1 MFIEY
6 LQCTRMS
13 LLPNHFLFSMCVSG
27 SLLLPLTL
35 PHGQPSAPSSSQ
47 RFLPNSWSPCF
58 LTQNNSTLPKL
69 TCAHH
74 WTMLQYED
82 VCGKVIHAHQINVT
96 QLLEEFV
103 VLETARGKIII
114 FVRREQLLR
123 FLLAS
128 IQWSAYKNALIIY
141 TEWKSHN

>member
-6 LQCTRMS
+6 LQCTRMP
-13 LLPNHFLFSMCVSG
+13 LLPNRSLFSMCVSG

-47 RFLPNSWSPCF
+47 RFLPSSWSPCF
-58 LTQNNSTLPKL
+58 LRQNNSTLPQL
-69 TCAHH
+69 TCAYH
-74 WTMLQYED
+74 WNMLQYED
-82 VCGKVIHAHQINVT
+82 VCRKVIHAHQINAT
-96 QLLEEFV
+96 RLLEEFV
-103 VLETARGKIII
+103 ALETPRGKIII

-141 TEWKSHN
+141 TEWKSQN